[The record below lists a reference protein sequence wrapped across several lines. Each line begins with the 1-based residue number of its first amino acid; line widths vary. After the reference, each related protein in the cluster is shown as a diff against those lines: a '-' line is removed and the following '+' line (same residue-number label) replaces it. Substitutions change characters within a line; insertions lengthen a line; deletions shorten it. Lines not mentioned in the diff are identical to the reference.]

1 MFYAVNSSSLPEPGT
16 ARKTGGTEP
25 RNVTL
30 YKKECDNG
38 SRRFK
43 YLFFNV
49 ICVMSH

>member
-30 YKKECDNG
+30 YKKECLADLVSNLLIAKIG
-38 SRRFK
+38 K
-43 YLFFNV
+43 KE
-49 ICVMSH
+49 